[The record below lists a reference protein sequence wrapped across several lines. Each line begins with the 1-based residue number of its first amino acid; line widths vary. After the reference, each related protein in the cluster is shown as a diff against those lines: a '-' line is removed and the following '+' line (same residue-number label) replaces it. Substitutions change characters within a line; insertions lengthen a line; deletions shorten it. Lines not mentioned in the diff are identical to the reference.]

1 MNKHDIMGTI
11 KDKAGAL
18 EEVFGTLTGDKA
30 TQLRGQARQLE
41 GQAEA
46 LLGTAIDEARAFYRA
61 HPVVSLL
68 AIGSAMLALIPA
80 LRGKG

>member
-11 KDKAGAL
+11 KDKVGTL
-18 EEVFGTLTGDKA
+18 EEGFGALTGDKE

-41 GQAEA
+41 GQVEG
-46 LLGTAIDEARAFYRA
+46 LLGTVINEARAFYRA

-68 AIGSAMLALIPA
+68 AIAAAALAVIPA
-80 LRGKG
+80 LKGNR